1 MHPPSLARYAWL
13 SIGAALTTMA
23 LKAGAYWVT
32 GSVGLLSDAME
43 SLVNLAAA
51 IVALIA
57 LTVAVRPPDEEHAYG
72 HGKVEYFSSG
82 FEGALI
88 LVAAGTIAYAAV
100 QRLINPQPLE
110 QVGLGL
116 AISVVASAINFVVA
130 TILMRAGKKHHSI
143 TLEADAQH
151 LMTDVWTSI
160 GVIVGV
166 AAVALTGWERLDP
179 IIALLVAAN
188 IVWSGFQLLRRS
200 ALGLIDTGLLPEDM
214 DKIEGVLN
222 QYRIKDIKFHALR
235 TRQAGMRR
243 FVSVHVL
250 VPGAWTVLDGH
261 HLAEEIEN
269 DLRGALGG
277 AIIFTHIEPLEDPSS
292 WDDTQLDRA
301 AV

>member
-1 MHPPSLARYAWL
+1 MHPPSLTRYAWL
-13 SIGAALTTMA
+13 SIGAALATMA
-23 LKAGAYWVT
+23 LKSGAYFVT

-116 AISVVASAINFVVA
+116 AISVAASAINFVVA

-277 AIIFTHIEPLEDPSS
+277 ATIFTHIEPLEDPSS